1 MSTFEDNLWADLLS
15 HRGEHVGADT
25 GRRRA
30 QPADQV
36 AARRELRA
44 RADQV
49 EDHHRPAGRVRPAK
63 LGLAAAAAA
72 VALVGGFTLLQPGA
86 PAYAVSTAA
95 DGSTTVSLEDLTAIG
110 PANAALARAGSRVR
124 VVPMT
129 ADCPAL
135 QEAALYRGEDWDLPV
150 SHPDGSVTVGKVPEG
165 YTMLLA
171 LGDYPG
177 AELGSSFTAPVR
189 DPAPSCL
196 LSPTQDPSRRP

>member
-15 HRGEHVGADT
+15 RHGEHEHLDAS
-25 GRRRA
+25 RRA
-30 QPADQV
+30 EQPADEV
-36 AARRELRA
+36 MARRERRGRTGQVDDHRGQTA
-44 RADQV
+44 RL
-49 EDHHRPAGRVRPAK
+49 RPARY
-63 LGLAAAAAA
+63 GLAAAAAA
-72 VALVGGFTLLQPGA
+72 AALVGGLTLLQPGA

-95 DGSTTVSLEDLTAIG
+95 DGSTTVRLEDLTAIQ

-129 ADCPAL
+129 GDCPAL
-135 QEAALYRGEDWDLPV
+135 DESALYRGEDWDLPV

-177 AELGSSFTAPVR
+177 ADLGSSFTAPVR